1 MKFKNYIETESGI
14 KDTSTSPGTAG
25 QLLSST
31 VAGTSWI
38 DQSDVVAS
46 GATRVLIACKNTSG
60 GTITKGT
67 PVYQTGNVGATDVI
81 EIDEADALISAG
93 HLPAIGLL
101 ETDLTNNA
109 FGHVVITGEL
119 LNITTSPIDGVVPTT
134 GDTIYL
140 KSGGGLTLTKPT
152 GEGNAIQN
160 LGLVGKV
167 SGGNSGSLTVA
178 SIMRQNDVPNLPTGR
193 LFVGTAANTSKTS
206 DVVYVDDTN
215 DRVGIGTASPN
226 SKLQVDGD
234 AYIDETLNIET
245 TISGSLTY
253 GYGGVGAGNL
263 VVGGLNF
270 ASFTP
275 AVITLINQDTSINPG
290 QDLGVLQFGGKDD
303 QTNGYANGQIIC
315 TTAVGAGSGNTGG
328 GIFRFLL
335 SGNITGSSPTER
347 MRITDTG
354 NVGIGETTMSDKLSL
369 KNGTENTAIRI
380 NSFNNTAGTESAIK
394 FASVAS
400 SSLYAKGGIVFRNS
414 SASFGR
420 GDMHFLNDNA
430 ADSGNA
436 NTTDDTAMII
446 KQSGDVGIGTTSP
459 QEKLHVNEAIPG
471 NTLLEVENVRNNSTA
486 GVKLTSASASYMA
499 YTDAASD
506 FAIFNNQTGKV
517 NFKILDDG
525 RVFIGVGNPT
535 TLTEDVEIGGSV
547 KATASTDAYK
557 GYIKQTI
564 TSSANEKADN
574 ADYNLI
580 PYNTLTTT
588 SGNQSY
594 NRMVAAYDGRIKKVY
609 IRNTSGTVTADTV
622 NFKKQVNNTTAA
634 TVYSA
639 TVANAGSA
647 GMSAVYNFAD
657 NDFTFNEGDTFGIL
671 YQTVNSGG
679 GARKMAGVAINII
692 VEYNIT

>member
-1 MKFKNYIETESGI
+1 MKFKAPIEVQSGI
-14 KDTSTSPGTAG
+14 SDGDPTNPLGVAG
-25 QLLSST
+25 YLLSSDGSN
-31 VAGTSWI
+31 VSWV
-38 DQSDVVAS
+38 SPGELSAETAEAVVQPIKAYE
-46 GATRVLIACKNTSG
+46 AL
-60 GTITKGT
+60 TKGD
-67 PVYQTGNVGATDVI
+67 PLYIVGYQTGQDVNIVGKADSNVPSKMPAVGV
-81 EIDEADALISAG
+81 ADADYSSQ
-93 HLPAIGLL
+93 
-101 ETDLTNNA
+101 A
-109 FGHVVITGEL
+109 FGTMTAFGSF
-119 LNITTSPIDGVVPTT
+119 NGNFDTT
-134 GDTIYL
+134 GGTENWSIGDIIFV
-140 KSGGGLTLTKPT
+140 KSGGGLTNVKPVGDDLIQNIAIVSRVQQNT
-152 GEGNAIQN
+152 GELEVIA
-160 LGLVGKV
+160 LGR
-167 SGGNSGSLTVA
+167 T
-178 SIMRQNDVPNLPTGR
+178 NDVPNLPEGR

-215 DRVGIGTASPN
+215 DRVGIGTNIPAV
-226 SKLQVDGD
+226 KLHVGKTSSSV
-234 AYIDETLNIET
+234 AT
-245 TISGSLTY
+245 TEEFRIQTGTGG
-253 GYGGVGAGNL
+253 GYGGNAVVNLLTGNY
-263 VVGGLNF
+263 GNSGIYF
-270 ASFTP
+270 GDTP
-275 AVITLINQDTSINPG
+275 TYSSQPAYIEFQDSPGTLTYKAPGSGSHIFKIGTSVEMLINS
-290 QDLGVLQFGGKDD
+290 
-303 QTNGYANGQIIC
+303 A
-315 TTAVGAGSGNTGG
+315 
-328 GIFRFLL
+328 
-335 SGNITGSSPTER
+335 
-347 MRITDTG
+347 G

-369 KNGTENTAIRI
+369 KNGTANTAIRI
-380 NSFNNTAGTESAIK
+380 NSFNNAVGTESAIK
-394 FASVAS
+394 FASVQSSAS
-400 SSLYAKGGIVFRNS
+400 YAKGGIVFRNTAS
-414 SASFGR
+414 SYGR

-430 ADSGNA
+430 TDSGNA

-446 KQSGDVGIGTTSP
+446 KQSGDVGIGTTNP

-486 GVKLTSASASYMA
+486 GVKLTSASASYVA